1 MLEKLSR
8 VPSKPGVYLFK
19 DAQQRLLYVGK
30 AKDLKNRLRSYVQK
44 SSRLDNRKT
53 AMMSAVKDYTYIV
66 TGNELEA
73 LVLEANFIKQYKPKF
88 NVILRD
94 DKNYPYLK
102 LTVNEEW
109 PRLEVVRKTEKDGS
123 LYFGPYIPAGSMWEI
138 LAFIRRNFQIR
149 DCRSSLEKMRRPCIQ
164 YQMGKCP
171 APCSG
176 FANREAYKKLI
187 EEIKLFLS
195 GKKKDLINSLEQK
208 MVQLSDDMEFEEAA
222 KIRDRIKVLEKAWE
236 SQKIIAPKLGDADVI
251 GFYREKS
258 TVSFEIFFIR
268 NGIMISSKDL
278 FMRNNENVSDSEL
291 MYTFLIQF
299 YSKEIIPPS
308 QILLAVLPEEARS
321 LEQWLGQRKGS
332 SVKIMAP
339 KTGRKKE
346 LVHMALENALFA
358 YRSKKEPEL
367 HILMRDLQER
377 LHLQKTPEDIGAFDV
392 STISG
397 KESVGA
403 FIYWSQGVFQK
414 DKYRRLKIKTVQGM
428 NDYSMTRELVQR
440 TINNLDG
447 NLPDLVVID
456 GGKGQLKIAKKVI
469 DMNRAQLKARP
480 SLISIAKD
488 PDRAFRTTSDTPIN
502 LEDRRNSSLLLKKIR
517 DEAHRFAI
525 GYHKKLREKRIFQ
538 SPLEAIPGIGKK
550 RRFELLRVFG
560 SIEGMRNAS
569 LDEIARVKWFNKKI
583 AERLL
588 KSLRRSL

>member
-1 MLEKLSR
+1 MLGKLSR

-19 DAQQRLLYVGK
+19 DAQQRVLYVGK

-53 AMMSAVKDYTYIV
+53 AMMRAVKDYTYIV
-66 TGNELEA
+66 TDNELEA

-109 PRLEVVRKTEKDGS
+109 PRLEVVRKTKKDGA
-123 LYFGPYIPAGSMWEI
+123 LYFGPYVPAGSMREAI
-138 LAFIRRNFQIR
+138 TFIRQTFKIR
-149 DCRSSLEKMRRPCIQ
+149 DCRYSLDKKRRPCIQ
-164 YQMGKCP
+164 YQMGKCL

-176 FANREAYKKLI
+176 RADRESYKKI
-187 EEIKLFLS
+187 VKEIKLFLS
-195 GKKKDLINSLEQK
+195 GKNKYLISSLEKK
-208 MVQLSDDMEFEEAA
+208 MRQLSDDMEFEEAA
-222 KIRDRIKVLEKAWE
+222 KIRNRIQALEKAWG
-236 SQKIIAPKLGDADVI
+236 SQKIIAPKLGDIDVI

-258 TVSFEIFFIR
+258 TVSFEILFIR
-268 NGIMISSKDL
+268 NGIMISTKDL
-278 FMRNNENVSDSEL
+278 FMRNSENVSDSEL
-291 MYTFLIQF
+291 MYMFLIQF
-299 YSKEIIPPS
+299 YSKDIIPPA
-308 QILLAVLPEEARS
+308 QILLATLPEEAQS
-321 LEQWLGQRKGS
+321 LEQWLDKRKGS

-339 KTGRKKE
+339 KAGRKKE

-358 YRSKKEPEL
+358 YRNKKEPEL

-377 LHLQKTPEDIGAFDV
+377 FQLQKTPEDIGAFDI

-403 FIYWSQGVFQK
+403 FIYWSQGAFQK
-414 DKYRRLKIKTVQGM
+414 EKYRRLKIKTVQGM
-428 NDYSMTRELVQR
+428 NDYSMTGEIVQR

-469 DMNRAQLKARP
+469 DINRAQLNARP
-480 SLISIAKD
+480 SLIAIAKD
-488 PDRAFRTTSDTPIN
+488 PDRAFRTTSNTPIN
-502 LEDRRNSSLLLKKIR
+502 LEDRRQSSLLLKKIR

-525 GYHKKLREKRIFQ
+525 GYHKKLREKRILQ
-538 SPLEAIPGIGKK
+538 SPLEATPGIGKK

-560 SIEGMRNAS
+560 SIEGIRNAS
-569 LDEIARVKWFNKKI
+569 LDEIAQLKGFNEKI
-583 AERLL
+583 AKRLL
-588 KSLRRSL
+588 MSLRRSS